1 MLQVLSA
8 RQQEIMEEV
17 LDLLMSFVD
26 FQAFKDLMLAHKLDS
41 GPQHMQVSIH
51 GSLFVI
57 HPDLVTKVSTPRNF
71 YEVLHGL
78 EPAFCAIPFTKQ
90 I

>member
-57 HPDLVTKVSTPRNF
+57 TP
-71 YEVLHGL
+71 
-78 EPAFCAIPFTKQ
+78 
-90 I
+90 